1 MRLWRIS
8 NRKSLAGEGGLRT
21 PGRWHSR
28 GQRIVYCASSPAAA
42 LLEVLVH
49 LEVDL
54 QGLPVRYR
62 LFTIEAP
69 ADLRVDTVPAGRL
82 PPDWPS
88 RIDTTRAIGDDWL
101 ADGSTPLL
109 RVPSAIV
116 PETVNFL
123 LNPAHPAASRVVIV
137 GDGQHVI
144 DPRLLT

>member
-8 NRKSLAGEGGLRT
+8 NHKSLAGEGGLRT

-49 LEVDL
+49 LEVEL
-54 QGLPVRYR
+54 ESLPVHYR
-62 LFTIEAP
+62 LFMIEAP
-69 ADLRVDTVPAGRL
+69 ADLRVDSVAAARL
-82 PPDWPS
+82 PTDWPS
-88 RIDTTRAIGDDWL
+88 RIDATRAIGDDWL
-101 ADGSTPLL
+101 ANGPAPLL

-116 PETVNFL
+116 PETVNIL
-123 LNPAHPAASRVVIV
+123 LNPGHPAARRVVIV
-137 GDGQHVI
+137 GDGQHAI